1 MAVDGRLVR
10 LERLDLSWTSITNDS
25 FAAVGRLAG
34 RRLRVMQARGCC
46 LLGRKTITDAGVC
59 ALAAACAE
67 LEVLELYDYH
77 GCSDVCAQALASC
90 CPRLR
95 VLKVPCCHAISDQ
108 GLVVPGSGWASSLR
122 TLDVSYN
129 GHVDD
134 GCLARA
140 LAHLRC
146 LLRLFVSGCKHIS
159 DEGLAEVAKAGG
171 LLEALGMSSLPRL
184 TNEGLARCIPL
195 LVHLEELEV
204 ADTAMSDEGV
214 ASMARSGP
222 LLRRLDVSNCP
233 GISHAAVSALKR
245 GPAGASL
252 TWISVRGCGVGQGGL
267 LALLG
272 LSPLLRHV
280 EADSALW
287 TALEVRSTCAC
298 AHDTRSRPGSC
309 GSEAAS
315 HLADARQ
322 AAEPAADAR
331 QAAEPAAN
339 QAALLSADQAVLLSA
354 MATWELSLH
363 NHVTGACTLSR
374 RACCRCLP
382 TSS

>member
-1 MAVDGRLVR
+1 MVASLLGAMAVDGRLVR

-46 LLGRKTITDAGVC
+46 LLGRKTITDAGARAAPPCLALPCAGARAAPLASWLVPPLALPCVCLARRGLGNEEACLVRGALDLSWWLAGVC

-159 DEGLAEVAKAGG
+159 DEVSSRNVPCLVLSRQTCARTRSARELKPLPQGELKPLPQGV
-171 LLEALGMSSLPRL
+171 LVLLGMHHCLVP
-184 TNEGLARCIPL
+184 LAACRMPHTPC
-195 LVHLEELEV
+195 
-204 ADTAMSDEGV
+204 GN
-214 ASMARSGP
+214 
-222 LLRRLDVSNCP
+222 RR
-233 GISHAAVSALKR
+233 K
-245 GPAGASL
+245 
-252 TWISVRGCGVGQGGL
+252 
-267 LALLG
+267 
-272 LSPLLRHV
+272 
-280 EADSALW
+280 
-287 TALEVRSTCAC
+287 
-298 AHDTRSRPGSC
+298 
-309 GSEAAS
+309 
-315 HLADARQ
+315 
-322 AAEPAADAR
+322 
-331 QAAEPAAN
+331 
-339 QAALLSADQAVLLSA
+339 
-354 MATWELSLH
+354 
-363 NHVTGACTLSR
+363 
-374 RACCRCLP
+374 
-382 TSS
+382 